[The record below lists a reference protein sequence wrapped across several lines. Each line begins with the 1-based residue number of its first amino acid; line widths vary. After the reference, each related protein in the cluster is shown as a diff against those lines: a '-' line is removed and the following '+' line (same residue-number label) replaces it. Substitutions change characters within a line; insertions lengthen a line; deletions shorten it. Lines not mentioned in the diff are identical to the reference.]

1 MKTVKP
7 QGFVGSNPTASARN
21 AARPEPAGSGRFSLF
36 GPAFRL
42 ELPAH
47 ERMFHVKHSRG
58 GRFARMEPASAVH
71 DWAAHAQQNRR
82 FGTPD
87 PPGCHIPRRPP
98 NTTWGFAS
106 AFFGK
111 RGRSS
116 SRCAKPTILLHID
129 KRNRAEADARCRRS
143 APKPPD
149 HCHGRPF
156 ASTQAEPPTT
166 RQGTAST
173 SYPPTFPSS

>member
-1 MKTVKP
+1 M
-7 QGFVGSNPTASARN
+7 
-21 AARPEPAGSGRFSLF
+21 
-36 GPAFRL
+36 
-42 ELPAH
+42 
-47 ERMFHVKHSRG
+47 
-58 GRFARMEPASAVH
+58 
-71 DWAAHAQQNRR
+71 QQNRR

-149 HCHGRPF
+149 HCHGALLRPRKLNRRRRDKERL
-156 ASTQAEPPTT
+156 QRLIRPPFRHPERKRVGRAACHPDGAPQERSRRIPRGRNRRRIAQRE
-166 RQGTAST
+166 RQR
-173 SYPPTFPSS
+173 

>member
-1 MKTVKP
+1 
-7 QGFVGSNPTASARN
+7 
-21 AARPEPAGSGRFSLF
+21 LF

-47 ERMFHVKHSRG
+47 ERMFHVKHSGG

-98 NTTWGFAS
+98 NTIWGFAS

-116 SRCAKPTILLHID
+116 SRCAKPTILLHLD
-129 KRNRAEADARCRRS
+129 KRNRAEADANQL
-143 APKPPD
+143 P
-149 HCHGRPF
+149 
-156 ASTQAEPPTT
+156 
-166 RQGTAST
+166 
-173 SYPPTFPSS
+173 